1 MPESNIIF
9 GKRTVFEALENDV
22 QIDKVYID
30 RDNQFMENIKRKV
43 REKSIQISFVPIEK
57 LNRLTKGNHQG
68 IVATI
73 SPIKTLDL
81 NSLEKSIIDNNFNF
95 LILDSVTDTKN
106 FGAIVRTAECLGMN
120 GIIISKSGSSPIDGE
135 TIKSSS
141 GAIFNIPIFKVDH
154 IKDAI
159 LKANEIKIVS
169 ADEKGENSI
178 YDYKFD
184 RKTSIVMGS
193 EGKGISKS
201 ILSLSDNILMIPMKG
216 KVESLNVSVATG
228 IFISELTKEL

>member
-9 GKRTVFEALENDV
+9 GKRIVFEALENDV

-43 REKSIQISFVPIEK
+43 HEKSIQISFVPIEK

-120 GIIISKSGSSPIDGE
+120 GIIISKSGSSPINGE

-159 LKANEIKIVS
+159 FLLKAN
-169 ADEKGENSI
+169 GENSI
-178 YDYKFD
+178 YDHKFE

-201 ILSLSDNILMIPMKG
+201 ILSLSDNIIMIPMKG

-228 IFISELTKEL
+228 IFISELAKEL

>member
-43 REKSIQISFVPIEK
+43 HEKSIQISFVPIEK

-81 NSLEKSIIDNNFNF
+81 NSLEKNKEDVLLFFTKTILGAVSFSIAYYKATITSRLCALLF
-95 LILDSVTDTKN
+95 LIFLGDQKECCVRRKNNRQKQTWAWLSSV
-106 FGAIVRTAECLGMN
+106 
-120 GIIISKSGSSPIDGE
+120 
-135 TIKSSS
+135 
-141 GAIFNIPIFKVDH
+141 
-154 IKDAI
+154 
-159 LKANEIKIVS
+159 
-169 ADEKGENSI
+169 
-178 YDYKFD
+178 
-184 RKTSIVMGS
+184 
-193 EGKGISKS
+193 
-201 ILSLSDNILMIPMKG
+201 
-216 KVESLNVSVATG
+216 
-228 IFISELTKEL
+228 